1 MKKVESFQ
9 RRAAEE
15 EEEERGEKRDH
26 PAKLV
31 TVGIQQEA
39 QASV

>member
-1 MKKVESFQ
+1 MKKVDNFQ
-9 RRAAEE
+9 RRAA